1 MAFFFKNTR
10 TKVLPLLNLVRYLI
24 CSELVAE
31 SKADTMADTRI
42 NLGTTSSTR
51 SSQLR
56 VGSHYDVYQVRY
68 KGISNTSGTF
78 RYDRTYLL

>member
-51 SSQLR
+51 RSTVARTGTRSTKFKFSMGKQLCTQLR
-56 VGSHYDVYQVRY
+56 Y
-68 KGISNTSGTF
+68 
-78 RYDRTYLL
+78 